1 MQGSFVKL
9 GNSNHNA
16 GIIDGKQK
24 ENNLF
29 ISHFMGLL
37 EYFFVCCIAVWCTV

>member
-1 MQGSFVKL
+1 MRGSFVKL

-24 ENNLF
+24 ESNLF
-29 ISHFMGLL
+29 ISYFMRLL
-37 EYFFVCCIAVWCTV
+37 EYFFIYCIVIWCTV